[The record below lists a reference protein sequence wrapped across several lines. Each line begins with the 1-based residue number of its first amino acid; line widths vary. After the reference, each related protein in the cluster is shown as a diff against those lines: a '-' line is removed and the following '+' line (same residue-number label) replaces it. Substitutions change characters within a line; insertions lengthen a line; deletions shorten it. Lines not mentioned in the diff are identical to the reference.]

1 MSSTTMMNVVSI
13 LMTLVLQPVVLVLWF
28 FCDPLSC
35 LPPDWLWARYLAQ
48 SLQYVLLLAWLWHL
62 AGLKAKLERSP
73 VVMKLPPINIRLKQN
88 QDEEEEKPMPLM
100 VLGQKA
106 NSKKT
111 PTKDGSPRWLNV
123 LIEQI
128 WVNILPM
135 VEDYVEDC
143 WPLIRKKVK
152 KLPGNIDLLLT
163 NTFCL
168 GREPPRIEQIQVQS
182 KDRDD
187 TQLIVDVEM
196 SWVSNLSVDIL
207 IGADLYPFGQ
217 VPASLHSF
225 SVRVQARLVLTD
237 LTGELP
243 PVKTIECS
251 LLEVPEVQW
260 DLGGAAS
267 IANISYI
274 EHGLKNLIKEQLNK
288 FVLPNK
294 IVIPVVASSKPSDL
308 NIPRPRGYVK
318 LTVVKCRG
326 LERNHSWI
334 EKLVGIFKS
343 STFIQVTLGGEIF
356 QSEEWVKRTHPVALF
371 NFTSEIPVENPEGR
385 ILHLRV
391 KDDMLREKTLASREV
406 HLSQVVSGHESELQ
420 WRGLC
425 GNAALILMSTRWCP
439 VMELTEGEEKAV
451 SGVLSFTVL
460 SVLSQEEIVPA
471 ISLALTDPG
480 LAEVQYRHSWK
491 STSIPRE
498 AAAREFHLG
507 AGNRDFDLAIHGG
520 GMLRFSADQQE
531 LEVRLQD
538 KLTEKKWSQTVN
550 RAEMKSP
557 QTFSLQHQEDQSDV
571 VDLCMK
577 FKIFSD
583 I

>member
-1 MSSTTMMNVVSI
+1 MMTSVSI
-13 LMTLVLQPVVLVLWF
+13 LMTFVLQPVVLILWF
-28 FCDPLSC
+28 SCDPLSC
-35 LPPDWLWARYLAQ
+35 LPPDWVWPRYLAQ
-48 SLQYVLLLAWLWHL
+48 FLQYLLLLAWLWHL
-62 AGLKAKLERSP
+62 AGVKAKLEGSP
-73 VVMKLPPINIRLKQN
+73 VVMKLPPINIRLNQN
-88 QDEEEEKPMPLM
+88 QDEEEEEKPMPLM
-100 VLGQKA
+100 VLGQKR

-111 PTKDGSPRWLNV
+111 PSKDGSPRWLNV

-168 GREPPRIEQIQVQS
+168 GREPPRIEQVKVQS

-187 TQLIVDVEM
+187 DTKLIVDVEM
-196 SWVSNLSVDIL
+196 SWTSNLSVDIL
-207 IGADLYPFGQ
+207 IGADFYPFGQ
-217 VPASLHSF
+217 VPASLHAF

-267 IANISYI
+267 IANISCI
-274 EHGLKNLIKEQLNK
+274 EHELKNLIKQQLSK

-294 IVIPVVASSKPSDL
+294 IVIPVLASSKPSDI

-318 LTVVKCRG
+318 VTVVKCRG
-326 LERNHSWI
+326 LERKHSWI
-334 EKLVGIFKS
+334 EKVVGIFKS

-356 QSEEWVKRTHPVALF
+356 QSDRWVKRTHPVALF
-371 NFTSEIPVENPEGR
+371 NFTSEIPVENPTGR

-406 HLSQVVSGHESELQ
+406 DLSHLVSGHESELQ

-425 GNAALILMSTRWCP
+425 GNAAQILMSARWFP
-439 VMELTEGEEKAV
+439 VTELTQGQEEVV
-451 SGVLSFTVL
+451 SGVFSFTVL

-520 GMLRFSADQQE
+520 GMLRFTAGQQE

-538 KLTEKKWSQTVN
+538 KLTERKWSQTVSM
-550 RAEMKSP
+550 AEMKSP
-557 QTFSLQHQEDQSDV
+557 QIISLQHHQDPSDV
-571 VDLCMK
+571 VNLCLK

>member
-1 MSSTTMMNVVSI
+1 MMNSVSI
-13 LMTLVLQPVVLVLWF
+13 LMTLILQPVVLVLWF
-28 FCDPLSC
+28 SCDPLSC
-35 LPPDWLWARYLAQ
+35 LPPDWVWARYLAQ
-48 SLQYVLLLAWLWHL
+48 SLQYVLLLVWLWHL
-62 AGLKAKLERSP
+62 AGVKAKLKRSP

-100 VLGQKA
+100 VLGQKRS
-106 NSKKT
+106 SKKC
-111 PTKDGSPRWLNV
+111 PSKDGSPRWLNV

-143 WPLIRKKVK
+143 WPIIRKKVK

-168 GREPPRIEQIQVQS
+168 GREPPRIEKIQVQS
-182 KDRDD
+182 KNKDD
-187 TQLIVDVEM
+187 TKLIVDVEM
-196 SWVSNLSVDIL
+196 SWTSNLSVDIL
-207 IGADLYPFGQ
+207 IGADFYPFGK

-225 SVRVQARLVLTD
+225 RVRVQARLVLTD

-267 IANISYI
+267 IANISCI
-274 EHGLKNLIKEQLNK
+274 EHELKNLINQQLNK

-294 IVIPVVASSKPSDL
+294 IVIPVMASSQPSDI
-308 NIPRPRGYVK
+308 NIPRPSGYVK
-318 LTVVKCRG
+318 VAVVKTRG
-326 LERNHSWI
+326 LERDHRWI

-343 STFIQVTLGGEIF
+343 STFIHVTLGGEIF
-356 QSEEWVKRTHPVALF
+356 QSDRWVRRTSQVPLF
-371 NFTSEIPVENPEGR
+371 NFTCEIPVENPIGR
-385 ILHLRV
+385 MLHLRV

-406 HLSQVVSGHESELQ
+406 DLSEVVSGHESELQ

-425 GNAALILMSTRWCP
+425 GNAAQILMSARWCP
-439 VMELTEGEEKAV
+439 VTELTQGQEEAV

-460 SVLSQEEIVPA
+460 SVLSDEEIVSA

-480 LAEVQYRHSWK
+480 LGEVQYRHSWK
-491 STSIPRE
+491 STSISRE

-520 GMLRFSADQQE
+520 GMLRFTAGQQE

-538 KLTEKKWSQTVN
+538 KLTERKWGQTVSM
-550 RAEMKSP
+550 AEMKSP
-557 QTFSLQHQEDQSDV
+557 QIISLQHHEDPFDV
-571 VDLCMK
+571 VKLCLK